1 MAVSA
6 GATALMLICTV
17 AFALVL
23 APLTGM
29 RSTPLILAFAPGGLA
44 EVSLIAISLGVE
56 TAFVATHHVARIAM
70 IVIGVPIVFRAKRR
84 LRAARDRNLP
94 TKSNSSDEQV

>member
-17 AFALVL
+17 ALVL
-23 APLTGM
+23 ASLTGM
-29 RSTPLILAFAPGGLA
+29 RSTSLILAFAPGGLA
-44 EVSLIAISLGVE
+44 EMSLIAISLGVE

-70 IVIGVPIVFRAKRR
+70 IVIGAPIVFRAKRR
-84 LRAARDRNLP
+84 LRAARGRNLP